1 MSKQNKAYIFALAT
15 ILFWST
21 MSSAF
26 KLTLQHIDFK
36 LMLLLAVLCSVILLF
51 SILLIQGKLKSL
63 SQLSIKQI
71 GNSAIM
77 GLLNPFAYYLI
88 LFKAYD
94 LLPAQIAG
102 TLNYFWPV
110 VLVLLSI
117 PILKQKINYKSIV
130 ALFISFF
137 GIVIIST
144 QGHIFKMEFSS
155 PQGVFL
161 ALISAVF
168 WALYWIMNMKDE
180 RDEVSKLFL
189 NFCFGLVYV
198 FLVVIIWKKIKFPS
212 IEGIAGSIYIGL
224 FEMGITYILWLKA
237 LRLSSNT
244 AKVSNLVYL
253 SPFIAL
259 LIIRLT
265 VKENI
270 LLSTFIGLVFI
281 IGGIILQKYIDP
293 VKVSAKK

>member
-63 SQLSIKQI
+63 SQLNIKQI

-198 FLVVIIWKKIKFPS
+198 FLVVIIWEKIKLPS

-237 LRLSSNT
+237 LSLSSNT

-293 VKVSAKK
+293 VKDSAKK

>member
-198 FLVVIIWKKIKFPS
+198 FLVVIIWEKIKFPS

-237 LRLSSNT
+237 LSLSENT

-265 VKENI
+265 VKEKHLASNI
-270 LLSTFIGLVFI
+270 HRINFYHWRNHF
-281 IGGIILQKYIDP
+281 
-293 VKVSAKK
+293 AKIYRPGKRFR

>member
-198 FLVVIIWKKIKFPS
+198 FLVVIIWEKIKFPS

-237 LRLSSNT
+237 LSLSENT

-270 LLSTFIGLVFI
+270 LLPTFIGLIFI

-293 VKVSAKK
+293 VKDSAKK

>member
-63 SQLSIKQI
+63 SQLNIKQI
-71 GNSAIM
+71 GKSAIM

-161 ALISAVF
+161 AFISAVF

-198 FLVVIIWKKIKFPS
+198 FLVVIIWGKIKFPS

-237 LRLSSNT
+237 LSLSSNT

-293 VKVSAKK
+293 VKDSAKK